1 MVEAIKYNLSNLTN
15 FNGRDARQTFWF
27 YVLFLVIVQYAL
39 GLLVSAPMMGGVMQ
53 GAITGVRDGLSETE
67 MQARMM
73 AQITGP
79 MRTAMLFSAGLTL
92 ICALFLAAAFVRR
105 LHDSGRPGWIAAIA
119 FICKLAA
126 LSASIANIDNVV
138 DAMAKSG
145 TGNPVAVFQ
154 AQGSLVY
161 LTMLS
166 WAGMLIVI
174 VFGAWP
180 STDGANRYGDEPVR
194 F

>member
-1 MVEAIKYNLSNLTN
+1 MLEAIKYNLSNLTN

-39 GLLVSAPMMGGVMQ
+39 GLLVSAPMMGSAVQGVM
-53 GAITGVRDGLSETE
+53 TGVREGLSEAE

-73 AQITGP
+73 ERMVGP

-92 ICALFLAAAFVRR
+92 ACALLLAASFVRR
-105 LHDSGRPGWIAAIA
+105 LHDSNRPGWIAAIPL
-119 FICKLAA
+119 ICMLAA
-126 LSASIANIDNVV
+126 ESASIANIDNVV
-138 DAMAKSG
+138 DAMAQSG
-145 TGNPVAVFQ
+145 NGNPVAVFQ
-154 AQGSLVY
+154 AQGSLIY

-180 STDGANRYGDEPVR
+180 STDGANRYGDEPVS